1 MLQGREIFIGAKREG
16 DFGTVVMCGLGGI
29 FVELLGDVS
38 TALAPVTPS
47 EAEKMIKKLK
57 GYKIIQGFRGEE
69 GVNEA
74 IFAET
79 VSRVAAL
86 CQAAPEIAEM
96 DINPL
101 LGNSTS
107 LTAVDARIRIARENI
122 INY

>member
-1 MLQGREIFIGAKREG
+1 
-16 DFGTVVMCGLGGI
+16 MCGLGGI
-29 FVELLGDVS
+29 FVEALGDVS
-38 TALAPVTPS
+38 SALAPISPS
-47 EAEKMIKKLK
+47 TAEKMIKSLK
-57 GYKIIQGFRGEE
+57 GYKIIRGFRGEE

-107 LTAVDARIRIARENI
+107 LTAVDARIRIARD
-122 INY
+122 

>member
-1 MLQGREIFIGAKREG
+1 MYFDTHVHLNDEVYENYDEI
-16 DFGTVVMCGLGGI
+16 
-29 FVELLGDVS
+29 
-38 TALAPVTPS
+38 
-47 EAEKMIKKLK
+47 IKEIDI
-57 GYKIIQGFRGEE
+57 YKEHLEPAWEYPNPDDQW
-69 GVNEA
+69 

-107 LTAVDARIRIARENI
+107 LTAVDARIRIAREI
-122 INY
+122 L